1 MRSSVSL
8 IAVTLGTAD
17 VALVEHLL
25 LQIQRAV
32 LMDPNFN
39 TKFYLQKISWSTK
52 KGNSVQNSSC
62 RN

>member
-17 VALVEHLL
+17 VVLVEHLL

-39 TKFYLQKISWSTK
+39 TKFYLQKIWWNTK
-52 KGNSVQNSSC
+52 KGNSVKNSS
-62 RN
+62 RGN

>member
-8 IAVTLGTAD
+8 IAVNLGTAG
-17 VALVEHLL
+17 VALVEHF
-25 LQIQRAV
+25 LQIQRA
-32 LMDPNFN
+32 MDPNCN
-39 TKFYLQKISWSTK
+39 TKFYFQKISWSTK